1 MSHYFV
7 NDETLKHQETLYKV
21 SLFDVNFEFI
31 ADKGVFSMEHLDF
44 GSELLIKTLRVEQAK
59 SMLDL
64 GCGVGPIGIITKK
77 VNPNLN
83 VTMCDINHRAVELSK
98 KNAVKN
104 QVDVK
109 ILESDAF
116 LNIKDTF
123 DLIVSNPPIRAGKK
137 VIYSM
142 YEHAYMHLNNGG
154 SLWLVVRKQQGA
166 PSTIDFLK
174 TIYQHVEVVERSKGY
189 YIIKAMKMV

>member
-1 MSHYFV
+1 MI
-7 NDETLKHQETLYKV
+7 E
-21 SLFDVNFEFI
+21 
-31 ADKGVFSMEHLDF
+31 
-44 GSELLIKTLRVEQAK
+44 TLRVEQAK

-123 DLIVSNPPIRAGKK
+123 DLIVSNPPIRAGK
-137 VIYSM
+137 
-142 YEHAYMHLNNGG
+142 
-154 SLWLVVRKQQGA
+154 
-166 PSTIDFLK
+166 
-174 TIYQHVEVVERSKGY
+174 RSF
-189 YIIKAMKMV
+189 IQCMNMLICI